1 MEVSPSYHEVFPKL
15 PRGHYFYIFF
25 FLSHGCPMTGC
36 ADLCVDFVAGLR
48 RLHLLR
54 DLGAGARVPMAIQWG
69 NQHHDDKYVPA
80 VPKGSIS
87 DDFRNHSGTPWVV
100 LVY

>member
-1 MEVSPSYHEVFPKL
+1 
-15 PRGHYFYIFF
+15 
-25 FLSHGCPMTGC
+25 MTGC

-87 DDFRNHSGTPWVV
+87 EITVGPLGYSWYINVGYI
-100 LVY
+100 LYK

>member
-1 MEVSPSYHEVFPKL
+1 
-15 PRGHYFYIFF
+15 
-25 FLSHGCPMTGC
+25 MTGC

-87 DDFRNHSGTPWVV
+87 DVNFRNHSGTPWVV